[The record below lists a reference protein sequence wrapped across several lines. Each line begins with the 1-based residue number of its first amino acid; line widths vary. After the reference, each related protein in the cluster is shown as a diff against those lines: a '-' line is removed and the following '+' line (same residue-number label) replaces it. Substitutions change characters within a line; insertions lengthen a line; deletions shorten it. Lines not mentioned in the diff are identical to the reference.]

1 MMAQSPVS
9 VVSPRFCAPYPVD
22 VAIVRKVLSG
32 DFVVNDVNGNL
43 LFKVKGSLLSLHG
56 RRVILDVAGR
66 PIVTLRRKIL
76 SAHSRWQVFRGDS
89 SEAKDLIFSAKR
101 SSMIQYKTKL
111 HVFLANNTSDDV
123 CDYTVKGS
131 WFEKSCVVYAGDSS
145 TIVAQ
150 ILSVHKRWQVFQGD
164 SSGCGGDLLFTTKN
178 SSLVD
183 FKVELD
189 VFLAGNKEERS
200 WDFKAVG
207 NWLEKSCVVY
217 NKDSTPIA
225 QMQKKHKLVSTAF
238 GRDNFHVT
246 VHPQVDC
253 AFIVALVVIL
263 GEIHE
268 DKED

>member
-1 MMAQSPVS
+1 MDNPTAVISPL
-9 VVSPRFCAPYPVD
+9 FCFSDHVHLS
-22 VAIVRKVLSG
+22 IVRKPIISASG
-32 DFVVNDVNGNL
+32 FLVTDEKGNNM
-43 LFKVKGSLLSLHG
+43 FNVKEKMFSFHG
-56 RRVILDVAGR
+56 RRVLLDSKSI
-66 PIVTLRRKIL
+66 PIATFRK
-76 SAHSRWQVFRGDS
+76 
-89 SEAKDLIFSAKR
+89 K
-101 SSMIQYKTKL
+101 
-111 HVFLANNTSDDV
+111 
-123 CDYTVKGS
+123 
-131 WFEKSCVVYAGDSS
+131 
-145 TIVAQ
+145 

>member
-9 VVSPRFCAPYPVD
+9 IVSPRFCAPYPVD

-150 ILSVHKRWQVFQGD
+150 MHKKFSAQSILLGKDKFMV
-164 SSGCGGDLLFTTKN
+164 
-178 SSLVD
+178 
-183 FKVELD
+183 
-189 VFLAGNKEERS
+189 
-200 WDFKAVG
+200 AVYP
-207 NWLEKSCVVY
+207 NIDY
-217 NKDSTPIA
+217 
-225 QMQKKHKLVSTAF
+225 
-238 GRDNFHVT
+238 
-246 VHPQVDC
+246 
-253 AFIVALVVIL
+253 AFIVALIVIL
-263 GEIHE
+263 DEINSSKNQTSHMNNNTAS
-268 DKED
+268 